1 MSIYLIPC
9 PIVEESVASI
19 PEDTRLVL
27 YKINY
32 FVVER
37 IRTARRFLRKM
48 NHPTPIDDMHFIEM
62 GKHTEWL
69 EVMEF
74 LSLHAPSRDI
84 GIISE
89 AGCPGIADPGS
100 KVVAWAHNHNISVN
114 PLVGPSSILLALMAS
129 GMNGQRFRFHGY
141 LPVKPPQLKTKL
153 KELEA
158 DVRKHNESQIFIEA
172 PYRNGSMIKACAQHL
187 QADIMLCVAVDIQET
202 TQEINS
208 HPIKSWKNRDV
219 DKYHKRPAVF
229 ILGK

>member
-19 PEDTRLVL
+19 PEDTRLIL
-27 YKINY
+27 HNISY
-32 FVVER
+32 FIVER
-37 IRTARRFLRKM
+37 IRTARRYLRKI
-48 NHPTPIDDMHFIEM
+48 NHPTSIDDMHFIEM

-69 EVMEF
+69 EVLDF
-74 LSLHAPSRDI
+74 LKQHASNQDI

-100 KVVAWAHNHNISVN
+100 QVVAWAHNHNITVS

-141 LPVKPPQLKTKL
+141 LPVKPPQLKAKL
-153 KELEA
+153 RELES
-158 DVRKHNESQIFIEA
+158 DVKKHSESQVFIEA
-172 PYRNGSMIKACAQHL
+172 PYRNGSMIKACTQHI
-187 QADIMLCVAVDIQET
+187 QADIKLCVAVDIQET
-202 TQEINS
+202 TQEINT
-208 HPIKSWKNRDV
+208 HPVKSWKKIDA

-229 ILGK
+229 ILGR